1 MLDNKPS
8 LCHTK
13 DKPRPFGEVFKNAMM
28 HFNHLIKPQEK
39 KTLARPY
46 LLHFMARGAAALGA
60 NCQPGFD
67 AVYPY
72 LYGGKDLDINKV
84 GFIIVQVK
92 NDSNSYS
99 SSALNE
105 LFSKM
110 DPFSSGLINDKDK
123 ENGRFPIPIIRVV
136 FLLSGNG
143 NSFKQHMGPGASRRR
158 PLFTSYDYVCSG
170 VDENILG
177 PTREWPSR
185 WQALINKW
193 DDWSSFYDVEVPGV
207 LRSQLP
213 GSASHDEHYTSWS
226 SGVSLFERCR

>member
-1 MLDNKPS
+1 
-8 LCHTK
+8 
-13 DKPRPFGEVFKNAMM
+13 MM

-185 WQALINKW
+185 WQALINQR